1 MGERQDLYIVWLLA
15 NTFLY
20 SLALFRCACAP
31 EYVALFAFSLTS
43 VLGIRNYV

>member
-1 MGERQDLYIVWLLA
+1 MSGHRVLYIVWLLA

-20 SLALFRCACAP
+20 SLALLRCAGAP

>member
-1 MGERQDLYIVWLLA
+1 MSGHRVLYIVWLLA

-20 SLALFRCACAP
+20 SLALLRCADTP

>member
-1 MGERQDLYIVWLLA
+1 MSRHRVLYIVWLLA

-20 SLALFRCACAP
+20 SLALLRFAGAP

-43 VLGIRNYV
+43 VLGIRKYV

>member
-1 MGERQDLYIVWLLA
+1 MGEHRYLYIVWLPA

-20 SLALFRCACAP
+20 SLALLKSADAS
-31 EYVALFAFSLTS
+31 EYMALFAFSLMS